1 MFKCFLKK
9 QAFLFLLFML
19 VSCEN
24 QNLKSQL
31 FLEHNFLKI
40 IDAEAKWE
48 SFSQRESAKFKKS
61 DKTIIELNPRI
72 AYNEDADE
80 LLFDFFD
87 KNPFYKDQFKDLI
100 YDISYNEFSIDHK
113 FAKQIG
119 GYSIHFNS
127 SNILTDELQNKN
139 TERFVIENFKSFDSK
154 AMLVLSKAEGKHIVV
169 SVLLFVKNKSKW
181 AIVKR
186 EILAKT

>member
-1 MFKCFLKK
+1 
-9 QAFLFLLFML
+9 ML

-40 IDAEAKWE
+40 IDAEAHPE
-48 SFSQRESAKFKKS
+48 GFTQRKITKLKKS
-61 DKTIIELNPRI
+61 EKTIIQLDPKI

-80 LLFDFFD
+80 LLVDFFD

-127 SNILTDELQNKN
+127 SRATDEPRDKN
-139 TERFVIENFKSFDSK
+139 TERFAVKNFKSFDNK
-154 AMLVLSKAEGKHIVV
+154 AMLVLSKTENKHIIV

>member
-19 VSCEN
+19 ISCEN

-31 FLEHNFLKI
+31 FLENNFLKI
-40 IDAEAKWE
+40 IDAKAYAEG
-48 SFSQRESAKFKKS
+48 FTQRKSTKFKKS
-61 DKTIIELNPRI
+61 EKTIIELNPRI
-72 AYNEDADE
+72 AYNEDTDE
-80 LLFDFFD
+80 LLVDFFD

-100 YDISYNEFSIDHK
+100 YDISYNEFLIDHK

-119 GYSIHFNS
+119 GYSINFNS
-127 SNILTDELQNKN
+127 SSIVTDEPQNRN
-139 TERFVIENFKSFDSK
+139 TERFAVENFKSFDNK
-154 AMLVLSKAEGKHIVV
+154 AMLVLSKAENKHIIVY
-169 SVLLFVKNKSKW
+169 VLLFVKNKSKW

>member
-9 QAFLFLLFML
+9 QALLFLLFML

-24 QNLKSQL
+24 QNVKSQL

-40 IDAEAKWE
+40 IDAQSHAEG
-48 SFSQRESAKFKKS
+48 FSQRESTEFKKS

-72 AYNEDADE
+72 AYNADADE
-80 LLFDFFD
+80 LLVDFFD
-87 KNPFYKDQFKDLI
+87 KNHFYKDQFKDLI
-100 YDISYNEFSIDHK
+100 YDISYNEFSIDHN

-127 SNILTDELQNKN
+127 SRMVSDEPQNRN
-139 TERFVIENFKSFDSK
+139 TERFAIENFKSFDSK
-154 AMLVLSKAEGKHIVV
+154 AMLVLSKVEDKHIII

-181 AIVKR
+181 RIVKR

>member
-40 IDAEAKWE
+40 IDAEAHGE
-48 SFSQRESAKFKKS
+48 GFSQRKSTKFNKS
-61 DKTIIELNPRI
+61 KITIIELNPKI
-72 AYNEDADE
+72 AYNADADD
-80 LLFDFFD
+80 LLVDFFD

-119 GYSIHFNS
+119 NYSINFCS
-127 SNILTDELQNKN
+127 SSMVTDELQNKN
-139 TERFVIENFKSFDSK
+139 IERFAIENFKSFDNK
-154 AMLVLSKAEGKHIVV
+154 AMLIVSKAENKHIIV
-169 SVLLFVKNKSKW
+169 SVLLFIRNKGKW